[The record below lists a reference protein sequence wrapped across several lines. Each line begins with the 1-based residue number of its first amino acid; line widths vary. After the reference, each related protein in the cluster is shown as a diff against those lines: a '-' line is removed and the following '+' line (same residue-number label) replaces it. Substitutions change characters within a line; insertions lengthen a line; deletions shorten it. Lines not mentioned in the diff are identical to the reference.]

1 MTEVYRLLSFA
12 QIILRRFLLLFIA
25 LFIVVGALI
34 YYWMKAFY
42 ISQTQESLRHSIE
55 LIALEIPN
63 VADLDT
69 FANRI
74 HETLSLRV
82 TFVNEEGVVLAESN
96 RDKTLMD
103 NHKYRDEIVASSQK
117 KFGYKIRFS
126 HSVNQHFLY
135 AAKEYEVRGE
145 KLYIRLAIALQS
157 INDHIYTLA
166 LRILGVVALF
176 FLIVF
181 ALTYKINTSIQ
192 HEMHKIVHF
201 LTQLT
206 KKKKPNYIHSNFS
219 KEFDTITSLLTKVAQ
234 ILIKKEK
241 QKLKYTAKLENS
253 NRQKDDIISAIS
265 HEFKNPI
272 AVINGYSQTL
282 LDDTNINPNIRNKF
296 LEKIFKN
303 GVKLSQLIDTLR
315 LSIKL
320 ESKQQTMHF
329 SATNLYELVSD
340 SLESVK
346 MSYPKREA
354 IVKGEKDIFINAD
367 AALFGIVVSNLIE
380 NAFKYSEDEV
390 IIELNSKELKV
401 IDTGI
406 GISEKDLKNITNKF
420 YRVHANS
427 WNNSL
432 GLGLFIVNNI
442 INLHRFKLSIQ
453 SKENEGSTFLVSF

>member
-1 MTEVYRLLSFA
+1 MLSFA
-12 QIILRRFLLLFIA
+12 QIILRRFLLLFIG
-25 LFIVVGALI
+25 LFIVVGGLV

-55 LIALEIPN
+55 LVALAIPN
-63 VADLDT
+63 ATNLDA

-82 TFVNEEGVVLAESN
+82 TFIDKEGHVLAESN
-96 RDKTLMD
+96 KDKTLMD

-117 KFGYKIRFS
+117 EFGYKIRYS

-135 AAKEYEVRGE
+135 AVKKYEVHGE
-145 KLYIRLAIALQS
+145 VLYIRLAIALQS
-157 INDHIYTLA
+157 INDHIFTLA
-166 LRILGVVALF
+166 LRILAVIALF
-176 FLIVF
+176 FIVVF
-181 ALTYKINTSIQ
+181 FLTYKINTSIQ
-192 HEMHKIVHF
+192 REMQKVVRF

-206 KKKKPNYIHSNFS
+206 KKKKPAYIHSNFS

-241 QKLKYTAKLENS
+241 QKSKYTAKLEHS

-272 AVINGYSQTL
+272 AVINGYAQTL
-282 LDDTNINPNIRNKF
+282 LDDANINPNIRSKF

-320 ESKQQTMHF
+320 DSGQQTMNF
-329 SATNLYELVSD
+329 SAINLYELIHD
-340 SLESVK
+340 SLEGVK

-354 IVKGEKDIFINAD
+354 IIEGKRDIFINAD
-367 AALFGIVVSNLIE
+367 AALFGVVVTNLIE

-390 IIELNSKELKV
+390 TIIFNEKELKV

-442 INLHRFKLSIQ
+442 VNLHRFRLSIE

>member
-1 MTEVYRLLSFA
+1 VLSFA
-12 QIILRRFLLLFIA
+12 QIILRKFLLLFLG
-25 LFIVVGALI
+25 LFIVVGALV

-42 ISQTQESLRHSIE
+42 IAQTEESLRHSIE
-55 LIALEIPN
+55 LVSLQLAHTPNLDSFAKEIHQK
-63 VADLDT
+63 LD
-69 FANRI
+69 
-74 HETLSLRV
+74 LRV
-82 TFVNEEGVVLAESN
+82 TFIDKDGNVLAESN
-96 RDKTLMD
+96 KDKSLMD
-103 NHKYRDEIVASSQK
+103 NHKDRDEIIASTNK
-117 KFGYKIRFS
+117 KIGFKIRYS
-126 HSVNQHFLY
+126 QSVNQHFLY
-135 AAKEYEVRGE
+135 AAKESKELSEVR
-145 KLYIRLAIALQS
+145 YIRLAIALKS
-157 INDHIYTLA
+157 INDHIFTLA

-176 FLIVF
+176 FIVVF
-181 ALTYKINTSIQ
+181 IITYKINISIQ
-192 HEMHKIVHF
+192 AEMQRIVYF
-201 LTQLT
+201 LMELT
-206 KKKKPNYIHSNFS
+206 KKKKPSYIHSGFS
-219 KEFDTITSLLTKVAQ
+219 REFEVITLLLTKVAQ

-241 QKLKYTAKLENS
+241 QKTKYTAKLERS

-272 AVINGYSQTL
+272 AVINGYAQTL

-303 GVKLSQLIDTLR
+303 GNKLSELIDTLR

-320 ESKQQTMHF
+320 ESGQQAMNF
-329 SATNLYELVSD
+329 SATNLYDLISD

-346 MSYPKREA
+346 MSYPKRQA
-354 IVKGEKDIFINAD
+354 IIKGERDIFINAD
-367 AALFGIVVSNLIE
+367 SALFGVVVTNLIE

-390 IIELNSKELKV
+390 LIEFSDKELRV
-401 IDTGI
+401 VDTGI

-442 INLHRFKLSIQ
+442 INLHRFKLGVS